1 MEYNIGIKD
10 LFNTLKK
17 RWLLILLF
25 TLGAGLISAGI
36 SYYVLTPAY
45 QASTQIL
52 VNQKKTDDQ
61 ALNITQVQTNVELIN
76 TYSVIIKSPT
86 ILEEVIKE
94 LDLKSSVKEL
104 NQKITVNSQANSQVL
119 SLTVEDTNAD
129 NATKIANTLSDTF
142 QKEIKSIMNV
152 DNVTVLSKATLK
164 ENSNP
169 VKPNI
174 SRNIVFAL
182 AIGLMLGIGLSF
194 LREYMDNTIKDE
206 RDVEK
211 ILELPVLTS
220 IQRVSEK

>member
-36 SYYVLTPAY
+36 SYYVLKPVY

-76 TYSVIIKSPT
+76 TYSVIIKSPS

-104 NQKITVNSQANSQVL
+104 DQKITVNSQANSQVL

-129 NATKIANTLSDTF
+129 NATKIANTLSETF

-174 SRNIVFAL
+174 PLNIVLAL
-182 AIGLMLGIGLSF
+182 VVGLIIGIGLSF